1 MLLVVQLSA
10 LLSNR
15 AFRSVLNFYT
25 LTTMTNDM
33 TNETAE
39 LRALIAEGVLEL
51 QTQLAAYQKAAEER
65 QKEYQKAAE
74 ERQKAAEERRKE
86 YEERQKQLREEYEQ
100 RRAEADRTMEEL
112 KRQTKEIGK
121 QLGGLGNKFGS
132 FTEGLLLPS
141 VERMLHERFGVTD
154 FAMRLKSYH
163 GEAMQELDGFGFVNG
178 EKNIGFIVE
187 VKSHL
192 DQRSIDQTLE
202 EMQRFGQFHPHFK
215 GMRLFGILA
224 AVDTVSEEQRRA
236 VYNAGLY
243 LVTVDDDVAE
253 MPEPPSKFAPASVVV

>member
-1 MLLVVQLSA
+1 
-10 LLSNR
+10 
-15 AFRSVLNFYT
+15 
-25 LTTMTNDM
+25 MTNDM
-33 TNETAE
+33 TNDTTNETAE
-39 LRALIAEGVLEL
+39 LRALIAESVLAL
-51 QTQLAAYQKAAEER
+51 QTQLAAYQQAAEER
-65 QKEYQKAAE
+65 QKEYE
-74 ERQKAAEERRKE
+74 ERQKEYEERQKE
-86 YEERQKQLREEYEQ
+86 YEERQKQQQEEYARQ
-100 RRAEADRTMEEL
+100 RAEAERTMEEL

-141 VERMLHERFGVTD
+141 VERMLRERFGVTD

-163 GEAMQELDGFGFVNG
+163 GDAMQELDGFGFVNG
-178 EKNIGFIVE
+178 EHNIGFIVE

-202 EMQRFGQFHPHFK
+202 EMRRFGQFHPHFK

-243 LVTVDDDVAE
+243 LVTMNDDVAE
-253 MPEPPSKFAPASVVV
+253 MPEPPSAFVPVSVIV